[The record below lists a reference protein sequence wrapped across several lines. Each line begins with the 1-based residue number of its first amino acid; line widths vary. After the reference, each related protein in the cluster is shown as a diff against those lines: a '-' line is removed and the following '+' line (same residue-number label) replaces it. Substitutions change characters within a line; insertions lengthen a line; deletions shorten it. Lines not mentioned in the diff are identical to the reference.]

1 MAEEENGEDLIF
13 GLWTKEDF
21 ADDIVFCLF
30 AALIGFLT
38 GVGYKMLSKWLA
50 KHKWFEGEG

>member
-1 MAEEENGEDLIF
+1 MAEEEGDLIF
-13 GLWTKEDF
+13 GIWTKEDF
-21 ADDIVFCLF
+21 VDDIVFCLF
-30 AALIGFLT
+30 AALVGFLT